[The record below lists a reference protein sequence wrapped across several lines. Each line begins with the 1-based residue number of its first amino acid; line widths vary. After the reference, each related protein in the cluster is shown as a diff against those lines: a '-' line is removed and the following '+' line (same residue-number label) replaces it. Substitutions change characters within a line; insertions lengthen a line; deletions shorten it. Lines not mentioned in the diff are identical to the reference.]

1 MTNFVSS
8 VITSPPCTSHQLQL
22 NQTIKL
28 GIMASG
34 SGSNFEAIAKAI
46 QTGELNAKIEVVI
59 YNEPTAKVKERAEKF
74 NIPTVLLN
82 HRHFKSREEL
92 DQKIVTVFQ
101 EYQVELIVMVGWMRI
116 ITNVLLSAYPQRII
130 NIHPS
135 LLPSFKGIHAVEQ
148 ALSAKVKIT
157 GCTVHFADLEVDS
170 GEILMQSAVAILPND
185 TAETLHQKIQ
195 IQEHLII
202 TKAIA
207 IAAQKMQN

>member
-46 QTGELNAKIEVVI
+46 QTGELNAKIEVLI
-59 YNEPTAKVKERAEKF
+59 YNNPTAKVKERAEKF

-207 IAAQKMQN
+207 IAAQKLQN